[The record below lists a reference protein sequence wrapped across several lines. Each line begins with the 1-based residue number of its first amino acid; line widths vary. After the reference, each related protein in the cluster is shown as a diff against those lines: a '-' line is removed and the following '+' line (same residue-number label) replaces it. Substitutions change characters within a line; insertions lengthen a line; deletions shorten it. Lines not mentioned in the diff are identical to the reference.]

1 MHFFFCLFLETMDF
15 SSMTLTQIK
24 RQEMDAQ
31 VNSRKIQSKSVLKRQ
46 QHSDI

>member
-1 MHFFFCLFLETMDF
+1 MKAFRVLRDSLRVSDTMDF

-31 VNSRKIQSKSVLKRQ
+31 VSTPLGKIQFRLIV
-46 QHSDI
+46 

>member
-1 MHFFFCLFLETMDF
+1 MLSLICLNMCLETMDF

-31 VNSRKIQSKSVLKRQ
+31 VTLSKNDTLGKIQTE
-46 QHSDI
+46 I